1 LRLAEG
7 VSIKNAFR
15 LTPYLVRLAPEKD
28 VISLGTLQTDSPVM
42 LLLEFIIP
50 SRSPGSHRLAQFD
63 LTGDVPALDRKGEH
77 LRQNLAL
84 NFTTQISSAPP
95 TVPPAILSAL
105 AKVTIFQI
113 QENAWKSLEKGD
125 VADATRR
132 LETMATRL
140 LDLGEHQLAR
150 AALLEAGRLARSG
163 HLSPAGRKTIKY
175 GTRSLSLSTQERHH
189 D

>member
-1 LRLAEG
+1 L
-7 VSIKNAFR
+7 S
-15 LTPYLVRLAPEKD
+15 
-28 VISLGTLQTDSPVM
+28 Q
-42 LLLEFIIP
+42 
-50 SRSPGSHRLAQFD
+50 
-63 LTGDVPALDRKGEH
+63 
-77 LRQNLAL
+77 
-84 NFTTQISSAPP
+84 